1 MRFKKSFRKMIA
13 AAFAA
18 GSFAVMPLASAEVK
32 EYEGFGEYVMS
43 DFETPDVAKQRAKAR
58 AEQNAMEQ
66 AGVYVESYT
75 KVINHQVSH
84 DEIVTMTNGILK
96 VKDVQYNEEIAAM

>member
-1 MRFKKSFRKMIA
+1 MRTKRSFRKMIA
-13 AAFAA
+13 ALLAA
-18 GSFAVMPLASAEVK
+18 GTVATMPLASAEVR
-32 EYEGFGEYVMS
+32 EYQGVGEYVMS

-75 KVINHQVSH
+75 KVINARVTHDVS
-84 DEIVTMTNGILK
+84 VG
-96 VKDVQYNEEIAAM
+96 